1 VSTATIDHALDFQ
14 DGQQQEADKKLYVV
28 FYKEAIKNESQS
40 IAQGRPIFDEIDHIK
55 IFSAGSRD
63 TFVTEVNQGY
73 IERFPVQWARYKAN
87 QDQTITGTPLSAL
100 PWMTIGQ
107 MAEFNAL
114 NVKTVEQ
121 LATLPDS
128 VSSKFMGFQQ
138 IKQRAQTYLD
148 ASKEAAPALKL
159 QAELEKRDEQIAE
172 LTRMIG
178 EMKASMTKAPAKAA

>member
-1 VSTATIDHALDFQ
+1 MSTATIDHALDFQ

-178 EMKASMTKAPAKAA
+178 EMKA